1 MVGLALARQI
11 VESVAARER
20 VRVEKHLGT
29 GRAQLEE
36 VGPRLTEQI
45 CVAQFVDRV
54 FQVHP
59 PQERIRG
66 ELGGAQDVAPA
77 IAFDLRE
84 RDQLAHAPVK
94 VAPYPPVNR
103 PQYPVDPRCLL
114 KRHRDYTLVG
124 RTYRR
129 ATLRR

>member
-1 MVGLALARQI
+1 MVGLALDRQI

-36 VGPRLTEQI
+36 VGAALTEQI

-54 FQVHP
+54 FQVQP
-59 PQERIRG
+59 AQERIRS
-66 ELGGAQDVAPA
+66 ELGGAPHVAPA
-77 IAFDLRE
+77 VAFDLRD
-84 RDQLAHAPVK
+84 RDQLAHGPVK

-103 PQYPVDPRCLL
+103 PQYPVDSRRLL
-114 KRHRDYTLVG
+114 KR
-124 RTYRR
+124 
-129 ATLRR
+129 